1 MTHDGNIRAYLKE
14 KKTSPLYRIYIAK
27 NTTFAIM
34 ATSTNVSI
42 PAVIQISNLTSRLR
56 RGGDAT
62 VSSNNAFPHPDHV
75 DAKYHLP
82 TPPTSISP
90 SLVPVHGF
98 KPSSSLGDR
107 RGVADSDV
115 DVSDIG
121 AGGVSKLVPTT
132 DGQSLGH
139 HLTAEAAG
147 AITPALLAKY
157 HLPGILLQH
166 GPLAIRHLTAHLIS
180 NIPGFSSIP
189 PAKQRRLVVG
199 ALEGRGGV
207 SGSEGEAG
215 GVNGDVIFEKVGWGR
230 WDARTKG
237 DPPRDREGTASR
249 GPSPSSGPST
259 YGVKPSGVFRSNG
272 LLSATAM
279 DHSTSYTG
287 ESGIFVQSEEEA
299 SDHFSEDPEAM
310 EQDENEADMMS
321 LDEHRNNG
329 TSEEEDA
336 DMTDEEDWAQMGA
349 AMLRRQA
356 GSPITSEGCLS
367 GLAGSPAVG
376 YGSVPSWQ
384 PKCAGFYRPDETFI
398 DSAAALRAREEREAV
413 EALVK
418 LSSI

>member
-1 MTHDGNIRAYLKE
+1 
-14 KKTSPLYRIYIAK
+14 
-27 NTTFAIM
+27 M
-34 ATSTNVSI
+34 AASTNAPI
-42 PAVIQISNLTSRLR
+42 PAAIQISNLSARLC

-62 VSSNNAFPHPDHV
+62 VSSNNTFPHPDHV

-90 SLVPVHGF
+90 SLAPVHGF
-98 KPSSSLGDR
+98 KLSNSLRDR
-107 RGVADSDV
+107 QGVTDSDV
-115 DVSDIG
+115 DSDIG
-121 AGGVSKLVPTT
+121 GSTLAPTT
-132 DGQSLGH
+132 DSHGLGH
-139 HLTAEAAG
+139 DLISEAAG
-147 AITPALLAKY
+147 AINPALLAKY

-249 GPSPSSGPST
+249 GLSPASMAST
-259 YGVKPSGVFRSNG
+259 YGAKSNKMFRSNG

-279 DHSTSYTG
+279 NHSTSYTG
-287 ESGIFVQSEEEA
+287 ESGIFVQSEEEI
-299 SDHFSEDPEAM
+299 SDHFYEDLEAM
-310 EQDENEADMMS
+310 EPDDNEVDMMS
-321 LDEHRNNG
+321 LDENDSSG
-329 TSEEEDA
+329 PSEEEDA

-356 GSPITSEGCLS
+356 GSPITSEGLS
-367 GLAGSPAVG
+367 GSPAVG

-384 PKCAGFYRPDETFI
+384 AKCAGFYQPGETFN
-398 DSAAALRAREEREAV
+398 DTAATLRAREEQEAV

>member
-1 MTHDGNIRAYLKE
+1 
-14 KKTSPLYRIYIAK
+14 
-27 NTTFAIM
+27 M
-34 ATSTNVSI
+34 AASTNAPI
-42 PAVIQISNLTSRLR
+42 PAAIQISNLSARLC

-62 VSSNNAFPHPDHV
+62 VSSNNTFPHPDHV

-90 SLVPVHGF
+90 SLAPVHGF
-98 KPSSSLGDR
+98 KLSSSLRDR
-107 RGVADSDV
+107 QGVTDSDV
-115 DVSDIG
+115 DSDIG
-121 AGGVSKLVPTT
+121 STLVSTT
-132 DGQSLGH
+132 DSHGLGH
-139 HLTAEAAG
+139 DLIAEAAG
-147 AITPALLAKY
+147 AINPALLAKY

-166 GPLAIRHLTAHLIS
+166 GPLAIRHLTTHLIS

-249 GPSPSSGPST
+249 GLSPSSIAST
-259 YGVKPSGVFRSNG
+259 DGVKSNKMFRSNG
-272 LLSATAM
+272 LLSAAAM
-279 DHSTSYTG
+279 NHSTSYTG
-287 ESGIFVQSEEEA
+287 ESGIFVQSEEEV
-299 SDHFSEDPEAM
+299 SDHFYEDLEAM
-310 EQDENEADMMS
+310 EQNDNEVDMMS
-321 LDEHRNNG
+321 LDENDSSG
-329 TSEEEDA
+329 LSEEEDA

-367 GLAGSPAVG
+367 GSPTVG

-384 PKCAGFYRPDETFI
+384 AKCAGFYQPGETFN
-398 DSAAALRAREEREAV
+398 DTAAALRAREEQEAV

>member
-1 MTHDGNIRAYLKE
+1 MAA
-14 KKTSPLYRIYIAK
+14 S
-27 NTTFAIM
+27 TTP
-34 ATSTNVSI
+34 I
-42 PAVIQISNLTSRLR
+42 PAAIQISNLSARLR

-62 VSSNNAFPHPDHV
+62 VSSNNTFPHPDHV

-90 SLVPVHGF
+90 SLAPVHGF
-98 KPSSSLGDR
+98 KLSNSLRDCQG
-107 RGVADSDV
+107 ATDSDV
-115 DVSDIG
+115 DSDIG
-121 AGGVSKLVPTT
+121 VANVSALAPVDGGH
-132 DGQSLGH
+132 SLGH
-139 HLTAEAAG
+139 RLIAEAAG
-147 AITPALLAKY
+147 AINPALLAKY

-249 GPSPSSGPST
+249 GLSPSSVLSTT
-259 YGVKPSGVFRSNG
+259 YGVKSNGMFRSNG

-279 DHSTSYTG
+279 NHSTSYTG

-299 SDHFSEDPEAM
+299 SDHFYEDPEAI
-310 EQDENEADMMS
+310 EQDGNEVDMMS
-321 LDEHRNNG
+321 LDEHNSSG
-329 TSEEEDA
+329 ASEEEDA

-367 GLAGSPAVG
+367 GSPAVG

-384 PKCAGFYRPDETFI
+384 AKCAGFYQPGETFN
-398 DSAAALRAREEREAV
+398 DTAAALRAREEREAV

>member
-1 MTHDGNIRAYLKE
+1 
-14 KKTSPLYRIYIAK
+14 
-27 NTTFAIM
+27 M
-34 ATSTNVSI
+34 AASTNASI
-42 PAVIQISNLTSRLR
+42 PAAIQISSVSARLR

-62 VSSNNAFPHPDHV
+62 VSSNNTFPHPDHV

-90 SLVPVHGF
+90 SLAPVHGF
-98 KPSSSLGDR
+98 KLSNSLLDR
-107 RGVADSDV
+107 QGVTDSDA
-115 DVSDIG
+115 DSDIG
-121 AGGVSKLVPTT
+121 ASGGSTLAPVT
-132 DGQSLGH
+132 DSHGLEH
-139 HLTAEAAG
+139 HLIAEAAG
-147 AITPALLAKY
+147 AINPALLAKY

-237 DPPRDREGTASR
+237 DPPRDREGTVSR
-249 GPSPSSGPST
+249 GLSPSSVTSA
-259 YGVKPSGVFRSNG
+259 YGVKSNKMFRSNG

-279 DHSTSYTG
+279 NHSTSYTG
-287 ESGIFVQSEEEA
+287 ESGIFLQSEEEA
-299 SDHFSEDPEAM
+299 SDHFYEDPEAM
-310 EQDENEADMMS
+310 EQDENDVDMMS
-321 LDEHRNNG
+321 LDENDSSG
-329 TSEEEDA
+329 PSEEEDA

-349 AMLRRQA
+349 ALLRRQA

-367 GLAGSPAVG
+367 GSPAVG

-384 PKCAGFYRPDETFI
+384 AKCAGFYQPGEAFNDTA
-398 DSAAALRAREEREAV
+398 AAALRAREEQEAV

>member
-1 MTHDGNIRAYLKE
+1 
-14 KKTSPLYRIYIAK
+14 
-27 NTTFAIM
+27 M
-34 ATSTNVSI
+34 AASTNAPI
-42 PAVIQISNLTSRLR
+42 PAAIQISNLSARLC

-62 VSSNNAFPHPDHV
+62 VSSNNTFPHPDHV

-90 SLVPVHGF
+90 SLAPVHGF
-98 KPSSSLGDR
+98 KLSNSLRDR
-107 RGVADSDV
+107 QGVTDSDV
-115 DVSDIG
+115 DSDIG
-121 AGGVSKLVPTT
+121 GSTLVPTT
-132 DGQSLGH
+132 DSHGLGH
-139 HLTAEAAG
+139 DLIAEAAG
-147 AITPALLAKY
+147 AINPALLAKY

-237 DPPRDREGTASR
+237 DPPRDREGTGSR
-249 GPSPSSGPST
+249 GLSPSSLAST
-259 YGVKPSGVFRSNG
+259 YGVKSNKMFRSNG

-279 DHSTSYTG
+279 NHSTSYTG
-287 ESGIFVQSEEEA
+287 ESGIFVQSEEEV
-299 SDHFSEDPEAM
+299 SDHFYEDLEAM
-310 EQDENEADMMS
+310 EQDDNEVDMMS
-321 LDEHRNNG
+321 LDENDSSG
-329 TSEEEDA
+329 PSEEEDA

-367 GLAGSPAVG
+367 GSPAVG

-384 PKCAGFYRPDETFI
+384 AKCAGFYQPGETFN
-398 DSAAALRAREEREAV
+398 DTATALRAREEQEAV

>member
-1 MTHDGNIRAYLKE
+1 MG
-14 KKTSPLYRIYIAK
+14 KKFSQNSQTILP
-27 NTTFAIM
+27 FAIM
-34 ATSTNVSI
+34 ATSTNIST
-42 PAVIQISNLTSRLR
+42 PAAIMISNLSSRLR

-90 SLVPVHGF
+90 SLAPVHKF
-98 KPSSSLGDR
+98 IPSSSLGDR
-107 RGVADSDV
+107 QGVTDS

-121 AGGVSKLVPTT
+121 VGGVTKLVPAAA
-132 DGQSLGH
+132 DGQNLGQ
-139 HLTAEAAG
+139 HLATEAAG

-230 WDARTKG
+230 WDARQKG

-249 GPSPSSGPST
+249 GLSPASAPST
-259 YGVKPSGVFRSNG
+259 YGVKANGMFRSNG
-272 LLSATAM
+272 LLSAAAM
-279 DHSTSYTG
+279 NHSTSYTG
-287 ESGIFVQSEEEA
+287 ESGIFVQSEEEV
-299 SDHFSEDPEAM
+299 SDNFSEDPDAM

-321 LDEHRNNG
+321 LDEHNAG
-329 TSEEEDA
+329 GSSEEEDA

-349 AMLRRQA
+349 ALLRRQA

-384 PKCAGFYRPDETFI
+384 AKCAGFYRPDESFD

-418 LSSI
+418 LSSV